1 MAEVDSAQ
9 ALQDVIDHA
18 MDQRHVSATAMN
30 SESSRSH
37 LIISVLIETVHAI
50 TGRPTVGKLSLVD
63 LAGSERVGKSGV
75 SGEGMEEAMAI
86 NKSLSALGD
95 VVNALTT
102 GAKHVPYRNH
112 KLTTL
117 MSDSIGGNAKT
128 LMFVN
133 LSPADYNAEESH
145 SSLLYAERVKKVKN
159 SSAKTVET
167 AEIKALKD
175 QLAKLKK
182 LQGGK
187 KKKG

>member
-1 MAEVDSAQ
+1 MDGDS
-9 ALQDVIDHA
+9 
-18 MDQRHVSATAMN
+18 RRPW
-30 SESSRSH
+30 ESSRRRGGG
-37 LIISVLIETVHAI
+37 VTFGVGDVTEP
-50 TGRPTVGKLSLVD
+50 GRD
-63 LAGSERVGKSGV
+63 
-75 SGEGMEEAMAI
+75 
-86 NKSLSALGD
+86 LGD

-102 GAKHVPYRNH
+102 GAKHIPYRNH

-167 AEIKALKD
+167 QEIKALKD

-182 LQGGK
+182 LQAGK
-187 KKKG
+187 KKG

>member
-1 MAEVDSAQ
+1 
-9 ALQDVIDHA
+9 
-18 MDQRHVSATAMN
+18 MN

-37 LIISVLIETVHAI
+37 LICTVLIRTVNAD
-50 TGRPTVGKLSLVD
+50 TGAALAGKLTLVD

-75 SGEGMEEAMAI
+75 TGEGMEEAKSI

-95 VVNALTT
+95 VISALTT
-102 GAKHVPYRNH
+102 GAKHIPYRNH
-112 KLTTL
+112 PLTQL
-117 MSDSIGGNAKT
+117 KSDSLGGNAKT